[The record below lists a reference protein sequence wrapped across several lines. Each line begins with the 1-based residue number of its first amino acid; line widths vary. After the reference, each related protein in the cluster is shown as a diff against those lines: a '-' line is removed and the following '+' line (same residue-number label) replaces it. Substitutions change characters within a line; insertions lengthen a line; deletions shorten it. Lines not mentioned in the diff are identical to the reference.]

1 MNICA
6 VCTRTYVPVC
16 RYRLSSGSGDTSS
29 SEEDRYDRKEA
40 KIYGNSRVSSSS
52 HSSSSS
58 KAPNT
63 TAKVPATEGNN
74 SYCIGMGNYSINC
87 ENCDNLAY
95 CNRIVTIFL
104 ASNNQ
109 KSQ

>member
-1 MNICA
+1 MQ
-6 VCTRTYVPVC
+6 YVHVHVC

-52 HSSSSS
+52 TS
-58 KAPNT
+58 KAPDT

-74 SYCIGMGNYSINC
+74 SYIGMGNYSING
-87 ENCDNLAY
+87 ENRDN
-95 CNRIVTIFL
+95 
-104 ASNNQ
+104 
-109 KSQ
+109 